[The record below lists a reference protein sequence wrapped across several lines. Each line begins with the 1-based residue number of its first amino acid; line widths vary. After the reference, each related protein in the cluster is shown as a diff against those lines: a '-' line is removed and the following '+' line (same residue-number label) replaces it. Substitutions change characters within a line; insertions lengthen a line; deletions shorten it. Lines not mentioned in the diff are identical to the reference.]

1 MANAIHIS
9 QARKILSSGKPCS
22 LRVLDRK
29 GQVLELHN
37 CVGLKYDFYEG
48 VRRIKLLE
56 SRQIRQIRDCLI
68 LEINDYGVYL

>member
-1 MANAIHIS
+1 MANAIHLS